1 MKTPGQS
8 YDIFLTEYY
17 KKQGLMSNMA
27 LSRITARVNPTIH
40 GLTRATARIAPTIHG
55 CASPISS
62 SGRATDL
69 RFLEESRISRS
80 PRVLFL
86 GMQGRFS
93 YAPLLALLEAGIHVC
108 AVVIP
113 VEQGF
118 EVELPSIQK
127 QEQPL
132 STRSMLPVLNSSIN
146 SSILD
151 LARVRDIPVWKVR
164 HLSNPETIKVLT
176 VYQPDMICVAC
187 FSKRIPRDILDIPR
201 LGCLNIHPSLLPA
214 NRGPEP
220 LFWTF
225 REGDQRTGVTIHLM
239 DEGMDS
245 GAIVAQEVI
254 QIQDGISYSELEEQ
268 SAELGGKLLAQSVW
282 DMYNGVAELATQDET
297 KRSYH
302 AFPSDEDFVV
312 PVAEWNARHVYN
324 FICGVATWGT
334 PIHLLVGNKT
344 VHVEK
349 AISYSQKTIDQNDMA
364 VYGQSDEGFWVKC
377 KQGSV
382 LVV

>member
-17 KKQGLMSNMA
+17 KKQCLMSN
-27 LSRITARVNPTIH
+27 
-40 GLTRATARIAPTIHG
+40 
-55 CASPISS
+55 
-62 SGRATDL
+62 
-69 RFLEESRISRS
+69 S

-93 YAPLLALLEAGIHVC
+93 YAPLLALLEAGIQVC

-113 VEQGF
+113 AEQGF
-118 EVELPSIQK
+118 EVELPAIQK
-127 QEQPL
+127 QEQPP

-176 VYQPDMICVAC
+176 VFQPDMICVAC

-201 LGCLNIHPSLLPA
+201 LGCLNVHPSLLPA

-225 REGDQRTGVTIHLM
+225 REGNQRSGVTIHLM

-245 GAIVAQEVI
+245 GAIVAQDVI
-254 QIQDGISYSELEEQ
+254 EIPDGISYSELEEL
-268 SAELGGKLLAQSVW
+268 SSELGGKLLAKSVW
-282 DMYNGVAELATQDET
+282 DMYNGEAVLAIQDET
-297 KRSYH
+297 KSSYH
-302 AFPSDEDFVV
+302 AFPSNDDFMV

-344 VHVEK
+344 VHVKK
-349 AISYSQKTIDQNDMA
+349 AISYSHETIDQNN
-364 VYGQSDEGFWVKC
+364 DEGFWVKC

-382 LVV
+382 LVM

>member
-1 MKTPGQS
+1 
-8 YDIFLTEYY
+8 
-17 KKQGLMSNMA
+17 
-27 LSRITARVNPTIH
+27 
-40 GLTRATARIAPTIHG
+40 
-55 CASPISS
+55 
-62 SGRATDL
+62 
-69 RFLEESRISRS
+69 
-80 PRVLFL
+80 
-86 GMQGRFS
+86 MQGRFS
-93 YAPLLALLEAGIHVC
+93 YAPLLALLEASIQVC
-108 AVVIP
+108 AVIIP
-113 VEQGF
+113 AEQGF
-118 EVELPSIQK
+118 EVELPAIQK
-127 QEQPL
+127 QEQPP
-132 STRSMLPVLNSSIN
+132 STGSMLPVLNSSIN

-201 LGCLNIHPSLLPA
+201 LGCLNVHPSLLPA

-297 KRSYH
+297 KSSYH
-302 AFPSDEDFVV
+302 TFPSDNDFVV

-324 FICGVATWGT
+324 FICGVASWET
-334 PIHLLVGNKT
+334 PLHLLVGNKT
-344 VHVEK
+344 VHVKK
-349 AISYSQKTIDQNDMA
+349 AISYSQMTIDQNDMA
-364 VYGQSDEGFWVKC
+364 VYGQPDEGFWVKC
-377 KQGSV
+377 KHGSV

>member
-1 MKTPGQS
+1 MV
-8 YDIFLTEYY
+8 
-17 KKQGLMSNMA
+17 
-27 LSRITARVNPTIH
+27 LSREIVRV
-40 GLTRATARIAPTIHG
+40 APTIHG

-69 RFLEESRISRS
+69 RYLEESRIARS
-80 PRVLFL
+80 PCVLFL
-86 GMQGRFS
+86 GMQGSFS
-93 YAPLLALLEAGIHVC
+93 YAPLLALLEAGIKVC

-113 VEQGF
+113 AEQGF
-118 EVELPSIQK
+118 GVELPAIQK
-127 QEQPL
+127 QEQPP

-146 SSILD
+146 ASILD

-201 LGCLNIHPSLLPA
+201 LGCLNVHPSLLPA

-225 REGDQRTGVTIHLM
+225 REGNQRTGVTIHLM

-254 QIQDGISYSELEEQ
+254 EIADGLSYSELEAQ
-268 SAELGGKLLAQSVW
+268 SAELGGKLLAKSVW
-282 DMYNGVAELATQDET
+282 ELYSGIAIPVAQDET
-297 KRSYH
+297 QTSYH
-302 AFPSDEDFVV
+302 AFPHDDDFVV

-324 FICGVATWGT
+324 FICGIAAWGE
-334 PIHLLVGNKT
+334 PITLQVSNTSIRVK
-344 VHVEK
+344 E
-349 AISYSQKTIDQNDMA
+349 AISYSHMSCAYSQL
-364 VYGQSDEGFWVKC
+364 GEEFWIPCRV
-377 KQGSV
+377 GSV
-382 LVV
+382 RVK

>member
-1 MKTPGQS
+1 
-8 YDIFLTEYY
+8 
-17 KKQGLMSNMA
+17 
-27 LSRITARVNPTIH
+27 
-40 GLTRATARIAPTIHG
+40 
-55 CASPISS
+55 
-62 SGRATDL
+62 
-69 RFLEESRISRS
+69 
-80 PRVLFL
+80 
-86 GMQGRFS
+86 
-93 YAPLLALLEAGIHVC
+93 VC

-113 VEQGF
+113 AEQGL
-118 EVELPSIQK
+118 EVEVPAIQK
-127 QEQPL
+127 QEQPP

-164 HLSNPETIKVLT
+164 HLSNLETIKVLT

-201 LGCLNIHPSLLPA
+201 LGCLNVHPSLLPA

-225 REGDQRTGVTIHLM
+225 REGNQRTGVTIHLM

-245 GAIVAQEVI
+245 GAIVAQKAI
-254 QIQDGISYSELEEQ
+254 QIQDGISYSKLEEQ

-297 KRSYH
+297 KSSYH
-302 AFPSDEDFVV
+302 AFPSNDDFVV

-324 FICGVATWGT
+324 FICGIVSWEI
-334 PIHLLVGNKT
+334 PLHLLVGNKT
-344 VHVEK
+344 VHVK
-349 AISYSQKTIDQNDMA
+349 RAISYSHRTIDPNGRE
-364 VYGQSDEGFWVKC
+364 VYEQPSEGVWIRC
-377 KQGSV
+377 KRGSV